1 MSNKNSSDSKLEWPE
16 LSSPGRL
23 QQIIDI
29 IIEEGMV
36 DPSKVTPDATLESMG
51 MESMDVVMILMG
63 VEEKLDI
70 YLPMS
75 NDLSSAKN
83 MAEFVEAIDKVI
95 NAGEQENA
103 DEN

>member
-1 MSNKNSSDSKLEWPE
+1 MSNENSSNPTLAWPE
-16 LSSPGRL
+16 LSTPGRL

-29 IIEEGMV
+29 IAEDGAV
-36 DPSKVTPDATLESMG
+36 DPSLVTPDATLESMG

-63 VEEKLDI
+63 VEEKLDV

-83 MAEFVEAIDKVI
+83 MVEFVEAIDKVL
-95 NAGEQENA
+95 NAGEQENSDA
-103 DEN
+103 N

>member
-1 MSNKNSSDSKLEWPE
+1 MNNENSSDPKLEWPE
-16 LSSPGRL
+16 LSSPERL

-29 IIEEGMV
+29 IAEDGAV
-36 DPSKVTPDATLESMG
+36 DPSQVTPDATLESMG

-63 VEEKLDI
+63 VEEKLDV

-83 MAEFVEAIDKVI
+83 MAEFVEAIDKVL

-103 DEN
+103 DAN